1 LHLGG
6 YRGKLEID
14 KVKDKIGRSINQC
27 IQIEK
32 TMKDKKLTYAGGFTL
47 YLC

>member
-1 LHLGG
+1 LNSLGG
-6 YRGKLEID
+6 YRGKIEID

-32 TMKDKKLTYAGGFTL
+32 NHEG
-47 YLC
+47 